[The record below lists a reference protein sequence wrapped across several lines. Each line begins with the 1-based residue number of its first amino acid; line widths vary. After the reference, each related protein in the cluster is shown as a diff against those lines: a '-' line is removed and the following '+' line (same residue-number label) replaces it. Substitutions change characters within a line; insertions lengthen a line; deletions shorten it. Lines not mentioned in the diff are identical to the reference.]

1 MVPEEWGSSVRCG
14 TLSACVPLPRWASLT
29 NLKLRAICKV
39 LDLEQKGSQVDLI
52 NRILIFLSAPKN
64 SGKVGAP

>member
-1 MVPEEWGSSVRCG
+1 MSVP
-14 TLSACVPLPRWASLT
+14 PRWSSLT

-39 LDLEQKGSQVDLI
+39 LDLEKKGSQVDLV

-64 SGKVGAP
+64 SGKVSARRTRQEERS